1 MRATEDAVDEL
12 AASRKTLGAATLIVV
27 ALIGIAAIVFYLF
40 PAGRRSVQTASQSP
54 IAGKAQV
61 GQPAPTFEV
70 STTAGL
76 FDLATVDKPVFLEV
90 FATWCPH
97 CQREVPNVERLFRK
111 YGARVA
117 FVGVSGSDTG
127 MDGTS
132 PSSQLDV
139 LNWARRFNVG
149 YPVAYDPLLNVA
161 NLYLQRGFPTFAV
174 IDKQKK
180 VAYLTSGE
188 VSYHDLDA
196 AVAAALR

>member
-1 MRATEDAVDEL
+1 MNRRTIGAV
-12 AASRKTLGAATLIVV
+12 TLIVV
-27 ALIGIAAIVFYLF
+27 VLIGLAAVLLYLYG
-40 PAGRRSVQTASQSP
+40 PGRRSVQNASQSP
-54 IAGKAQV
+54 LVGKAQV

-70 STTAGL
+70 STTVGL
-76 FDLATVDKPVFLEV
+76 FDLATADKPVFLEV

-97 CQREVPNVERLFRK
+97 CQREVPVIERLYRK
-111 YGARVA
+111 YGARVT

-127 MDGTS
+127 MDGRS

-139 LNWARRFNVG
+139 LNWARRFNVS

-161 NLYLQRGFPTFAV
+161 NLYLQGGFPTFAV

-180 VAYLTSGE
+180 ITYLTSGE
-188 VSYHDLDA
+188 ISYHDLGA